1 VDLRILCTN
10 CLNSCPLCGRIGV
23 DSSDFVDDLVQ
34 EWIHCSSVLM
44 VTVWGLLKF
53 KMVLH
58 YHDLIEWFKVSYAV
72 FFMGLPLT
80 KNNNY

>member
-1 VDLRILCTN
+1 
-10 CLNSCPLCGRIGV
+10 
-23 DSSDFVDDLVQ
+23 
-34 EWIHCSSVLM
+34 M

-80 KNNNY
+80 KNNND